1 MTKRR
6 KSVIDEEKVRQQLI
20 TGIPN
25 KAVYDEKL
33 PTNVRLERN
42 LKERALA
49 EAGERRAAVWLDH
62 WQHAEP

>member
-6 KSVIDEEKVRQQLI
+6 KSVIDEEKGTQQLI

-33 PTNVRLERN
+33 PYQR
-42 LKERALA
+42 KA
-49 EAGERRAAVWLDH
+49 
-62 WQHAEP
+62 